1 MALRIQNCWRHSVER
16 YPDRLRLRQLICIYF
31 ARRWDAM
38 ENRYYYWDFRK
49 KKMMLEKPRA
59 MGEDEIPLR
68 VVCYKC
74 EKFAATRYC
83 VVCKDENGPE
93 CDNCYFKRHGPDDLT
108 DDVAAAKVLGT
119 ESFAMAIPLHRHGWL
134 EFPLQTK
141 ICVNCRIRYADRTCD
156 TCNDDLLLENM
167 KDEDEEK
174 VEEGQDEESGY
185 DELSSTEEEEQK
197 KKKKKKHVPTTF
209 VTKLNQNEY
218 CKICWPI
225 IHNEQMHDVA
235 DHEFKKINFRLRQRG
250 MEDLDSDE
258 EGAYRGW
265 SESEGEAEEY

>member
-1 MALRIQNCWRHSVER
+1 MPWKIVIIIGILGKEN
-16 YPDRLRLRQLICIYF
+16 
-31 ARRWDAM
+31 DAG
-38 ENRYYYWDFRK
+38 ET
-49 KKMMLEKPRA
+49 RA

-141 ICVNCRIRYADRTCD
+141 ICA
-156 TCNDDLLLENM
+156 
-167 KDEDEEK
+167 
-174 VEEGQDEESGY
+174 
-185 DELSSTEEEEQK
+185 
-197 KKKKKKHVPTTF
+197 
-209 VTKLNQNEY
+209 
-218 CKICWPI
+218 
-225 IHNEQMHDVA
+225 
-235 DHEFKKINFRLRQRG
+235 
-250 MEDLDSDE
+250 
-258 EGAYRGW
+258 
-265 SESEGEAEEY
+265 